1 MAAGIAAAGSRAAA
15 SSRVAAGSRAG
26 AAAPRRKIRF
36 LIVGQGI
43 AGTMLAWALM
53 RRGCARNF
61 LLVDAGLEYSS
72 SLVSTAVLNP
82 VVFKRMT
89 LSWGSDLVVPAWN
102 IYEELETFLR
112 GYEGYGGYEGRN
124 TFRFLHRKNLFH
136 IFNDHAEEN
145 RWRAAVH
152 RLHPWL
158 REGHVLKAP
167 LPAGGSAGE
176 RGAGG
181 SAGER
186 RAGGGS
192 GERRGG
198 IIYGSGWINAAV
210 LLRSFRTYLSE
221 CGQLIEEHLHSEQ
234 LDISSGIWRCRQGD
248 VLFDSLILCTGIQ
261 YRYTFGYSLPD
272 STLPFYPMKGDVLTV
287 DLPELGYLSGLTGGK
302 VILQPVFDTGG
313 RVKGRFHAGSS
324 YVRDF
329 SDPAPSEE
337 GRKWILSQLSE
348 QGFGSFERLAAAVRG
363 HRAGIRPA
371 SRDRLAYLG
380 SVAADSAAAS
390 APAPAAFGW
399 APFGRTAFGR
409 NRQAGDG
416 RQEEGR
422 VCVFNG
428 LGTRGFMLA
437 PALAEKCADF
447 LMSSQPLP
455 EELSPDRV
463 KNVV

>member
-1 MAAGIAAAGSRAAA
+1 MAASRAAGSRAAG
-15 SSRVAAGSRAG
+15 SRAAGSRAG

-43 AGTMLAWALM
+43 AGTMLAWSLM

-89 LSWGSDLVVPAWN
+89 LSWGSNLVVPAWN

-112 GYEGYGGYEGRN
+112 TYGGYEGRN
-124 TFRFLHRKNLFH
+124 SFRFLHRENLFH
-136 IFNDHAEEN
+136 IFDDPAEEN
-145 RWRAAVH
+145 RWMAAVH
-152 RLHPWL
+152 RLRPWL

-167 LPAGGSAGE
+167 LP
-176 RGAGG
+176 
-181 SAGER
+181 
-186 RAGGGS
+186 AGGGS

-198 IIYGSGWINAAV
+198 IIYGSGWINADV

-302 VILQPVFDTGG
+302 VILQPVFDTGSL
-313 RVKGRFHAGSS
+313 VKGRFHAGSS

-348 QGFGSFERLAAAVRG
+348 QGFGTPERLAATVRG

-380 SVAADSAAAS
+380 TVAAASAADSAAAS
-390 APAPAAFGW
+390 APCGRD
-399 APFGRTAFGR
+399 PFGRAAFER
-409 NRQAGDG
+409 AAG
-416 RQEEGR
+416 GR

-437 PALAEKCADF
+437 PALAETCADF
-447 LMSSQPLP
+447 LIRSQPLP
-455 EELSPDRV
+455 EELSPNRV
-463 KNVV
+463 KNVL